1 MARRGKAHDSLG
13 CASHATGLKT
23 TKIAGRISGRT
34 QKSAGSGMNGEN
46 GMKEFAGKVVWM
58 TGAGTGIGKAGALM
72 FARGGASVALLGRR
86 RDKLDEVAAEIAALG
101 GTSAVEPLDVADRGK
116 TRTVAAALLKRFGR
130 VDILVNNAGLNIVN
144 RRLDEITAEDWD
156 QVLAA
161 NLTGAFNMV
170 QAAMPAMRAQ
180 KDGLIINVAST
191 AARRV
196 SGVAG
201 IAYSAS
207 KFGMLGMSLSLT
219 QEAWK
224 SGIRA
229 CCLCPDDV
237 NTPIMARRKFKYPP
251 DVLAQFIQPEDL
263 ADTMRFVALLPKNTS
278 IPEMVITPTNVR
290 PYTPAETG

>member
-1 MARRGKAHDSLG
+1 MTA
-13 CASHATGLKT
+13 
-23 TKIAGRISGRT
+23 
-34 QKSAGSGMNGEN
+34 
-46 GMKEFAGKVVWM
+46 FAGKVVWM

-72 FARGGASVALLGRR
+72 FAREGAAVVLIGRR
-86 RDKLDEVAAEIAALG
+86 RDKLEEVAAEIQAVG
-101 GTSAVEPLDVADRGK
+101 GKTAVEALDVADRQKVGEAGA
-116 TRTVAAALLKRFGR
+116 RLLKRLGR

-156 QVLAA
+156 YILAV

-170 QAAMPAMRAQ
+170 QAAMPAMRNQ

-191 AARRV
+191 AAKRV

-224 SGIRA
+224 FGIRA

-237 NTPIMARRKFKYPP
+237 NTPIMARRKVKYPP
-251 DVLAQFIQPEDL
+251 EVLEQFIQPEDL
-263 ADTMRFVALLPKNTS
+263 AETMRFVALMPRRTS
-278 IPEMVITPTNVR
+278 IPEMLIYPTNVR
-290 PYTPAETG
+290 PYTPAESGLTS